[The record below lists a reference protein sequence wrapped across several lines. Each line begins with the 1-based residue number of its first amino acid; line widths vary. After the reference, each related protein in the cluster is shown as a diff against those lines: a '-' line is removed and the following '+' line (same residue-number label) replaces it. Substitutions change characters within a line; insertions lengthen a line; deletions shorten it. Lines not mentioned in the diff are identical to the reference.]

1 MIIGKKEVSVFQIQE
16 FFISCVI
23 NPQAQKKWD
32 SKEQNYSGGLSL
44 NGIIDLA
51 QSKVLGLKPTGKDV
65 SVKYDPFYNT
75 YIINWMEEDG
85 AARMILKFKEENSG
99 GQMYIDTYS
108 PNNSA
113 CFINNE
119 IESEHKLILIAAEP
133 LMVDSRKVKLIIMFD
148 DLN

>member
-1 MIIGKKEVSVFQIQE
+1 MKTKIPQKLITLLFL
-16 FFISCVI
+16 ISCVI
-23 NPQAQKKWD
+23 NSQAQKKWD
-32 SKEQNYSGGLSL
+32 TKEQNYSGGVSLS
-44 NGIIDLA
+44 GIIDLA

-75 YIINWMEEDG
+75 YTINWMEEDG

-99 GQMYIDTYS
+99 GQMYIDKYS

-113 CFINNE
+113 YFIHNKV
-119 IESEHKLILIAAEP
+119 ESDHKLTLISAEP
-133 LMVDSRKVKLIIMFD
+133 SILDNRKVKLIIMFD